1 MKEKNQRRR
10 FVRELIDVM
19 QTIDP
24 DNLTQDFEAPK
35 QWIHFDPYADTDQGL
50 GKQSK
55 IDMQFSAL
63 RYEDNAKLRAS
74 LVLDAYETEIDNI
87 DVATLT
93 FEEKERFERV
103 INLLEYLK
111 GVKVV
116 DAPVLLKIFNL
127 HR

>member
-1 MKEKNQRRR
+1 
-10 FVRELIDVM
+10 
-19 QTIDP
+19 
-24 DNLTQDFEAPK
+24 
-35 QWIHFDPYADTDQGL
+35 
-50 GKQSK
+50 
-55 IDMQFSAL
+55 MQFSAL

-74 LVLDAYETEIDNI
+74 LVLDAYEKEIDNI
-87 DVATLT
+87 DVESLT

>member
-1 MKEKNQRRR
+1 
-10 FVRELIDVM
+10 M

-35 QWIHFDPYADTDQGL
+35 QRIHFDPYADTDQGL

-74 LVLDAYETEIDNI
+74 LVLDAYEIEIDNI
-87 DVATLT
+87 DVTGLT
-93 FEEKERFERV
+93 FEDKERLERV
-103 INLLEYLK
+103 INLLDYLK
-111 GVKVV
+111 SVKVV

-127 HR
+127 HRQTL